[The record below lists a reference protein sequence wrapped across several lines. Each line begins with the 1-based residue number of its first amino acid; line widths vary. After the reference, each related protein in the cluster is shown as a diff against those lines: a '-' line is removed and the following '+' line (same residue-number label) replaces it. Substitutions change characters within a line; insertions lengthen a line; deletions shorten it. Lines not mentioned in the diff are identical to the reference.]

1 MGINEEIVPLI
12 VSRALAPCVLSLGGP
27 WGVWGRGDFRCV
39 SRVLQAHVLDHPSF
53 LLVFLGHGFV
63 LKLGNYIL
71 VDT

>member
-1 MGINEEIVPLI
+1 MHTVPGT
-12 VSRALAPCVLSLGGP
+12 VLGH
-27 WGVWGRGDFRCV
+27 FRCLPG
-39 SRVLQAHVLDHPSF
+39 VLPTHVLDHPSF